1 METRLPVDSLD
12 TRIVLR
18 IYAACAVVAGGS
30 RFGAGLIA
38 IGLTALGLS
47 MIDSVVER
55 RRTLGWLT
63 AGHFVVLVILALH
76 RVAIWPVLLPD
87 WIVGGW
93 ALVSFLLFYT
103 WATAFGDPSWWQRHV
118 GSRHDVASRASLVE
132 RQRSQL
138 EQQIRLAAAQ
148 EERQRLARDL
158 HDSIRQQIFA
168 IQTAAA
174 TAETRLDAD
183 AGGAREALGAV
194 RACARD
200 AMTEMNALTDQ
211 LRSAPIGIAGLA
223 DAVKRQAE
231 ALQLRTGA
239 KVDVR
244 IGVLPRDQQLAP
256 GLAQAVFRV
265 AQEAFANVGRHAR
278 ATDVSASLEAADGT
292 LTLAVAD
299 NGVGMSGASAGVGL
313 DNMRARAAEFEG
325 RLDVAPGSSGGTRVT
340 LSLPYL
346 VPPTPTYRRKVVYS
360 AATVVVMTPL
370 LWRMS
375 SSSTWGLW
383 TLLIIPVFELIRYA
397 TAWRRA
403 QRLSFA

>member
-1 METRLPVDSLD
+1 
-12 TRIVLR
+12 
-18 IYAACAVVAGGS
+18 
-30 RFGAGLIA
+30 
-38 IGLTALGLS
+38 
-47 MIDSVVER
+47 
-55 RRTLGWLT
+55 
-63 AGHFVVLVILALH
+63 
-76 RVAIWPVLLPD
+76 
-87 WIVGGW
+87 
-93 ALVSFLLFYT
+93 
-103 WATAFGDPSWWQRHV
+103 
-118 GSRHDVASRASLVE
+118 
-132 RQRSQL
+132 
-138 EQQIRLAAAQ
+138 
-148 EERQRLARDL
+148 
-158 HDSIRQQIFA
+158 
-168 IQTAAA
+168 
-174 TAETRLDAD
+174 
-183 AGGAREALGAV
+183 
-194 RACARD
+194 
-200 AMTEMNALTDQ
+200 
-211 LRSAPIGIAGLA
+211 
-223 DAVKRQAE
+223 
-231 ALQLRTGA
+231 LQLRTGA